1 VTHYEKSFDQG
12 GGRRAKGYEISILP
26 RKLEKDE
33 EEQRKK
39 AKAEKMINDVKEVV
53 YGFAEDQLQ
62 VGIDYLKDSE
72 NRKKLIEFGK
82 KVVGMVMNHN

>member
-1 VTHYEKSFDQG
+1 
-12 GGRRAKGYEISILP
+12 
-26 RKLEKDE
+26 
-33 EEQRKK
+33 
-39 AKAEKMINDVKEVV
+39 MINDIKEVV

-82 KVVGMVMNHN
+82 MDEYRANIRAVSGIDLHDRSVEVFLYSEKIYETM